1 MKESLEWLKG
11 LSYMSPHLLLGAGA
25 IEHHFRQN
33 QSEGRNAGPHTCV
46 GPILHKVG
54 TSRFPQISLKLC
66 ISASGGIKRE
76 KSLNSRNPHTE

>member
-11 LSYMSPHLLLGAGA
+11 LSHMSSHLLLGAEA

-33 QSEGRNAGPHTCV
+33 QSEGRNTGPHTFV

-54 TSRFPQISLKLC
+54 TSGFPRISLKLH
-66 ISASGGIKRE
+66 ISASCGCN
-76 KSLNSRNPHTE
+76 L